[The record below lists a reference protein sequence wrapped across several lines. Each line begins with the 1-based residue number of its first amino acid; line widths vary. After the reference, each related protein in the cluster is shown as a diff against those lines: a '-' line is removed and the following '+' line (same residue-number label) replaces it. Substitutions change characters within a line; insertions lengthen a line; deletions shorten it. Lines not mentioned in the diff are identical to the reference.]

1 MIRPRTIARARA
13 GVPGG
18 PFRRV
23 LVAWD
28 GSPDSVAALT
38 AAAALVSGWSGHVVA
53 LTVLPEPAHVE
64 GGGSQADAEP
74 GEADRVRQDF
84 ARARAALQATSRA
97 RIDLHTAAG
106 RQVARSLCG
115 YATEHGFDL
124 LVLAGTAMAACCT
137 HGSAGSRRRRPRP
150 ARSPSSWLAPA
161 DRCTSKTGQ
170 RDEARVPPDLIR
182 PVPLTRELVA
192 DLYWRCGI
200 GLHHIELLTGQ
211 PAHTV
216 RGFMRRARI
225 PVRHPGGRSPFLRRW
240 RAGTRYETSVRG
252 PVSCG

>member
-1 MIRPRTIARARA
+1 MIPAADDREGRA

-64 GGGSQADAEP
+64 GGSQPDAEP
-74 GEADRVRQDF
+74 AEADRVRQDF

-124 LVLAGTAMAACCT
+124 LVLGRHGDGGLLHPRLGRVAAEAAKASEVPVLLV
-137 HGSAGSRRRRPRP
+137 G
-150 ARSPSSWLAPA
+150 AR
-161 DRCTSKTGQ
+161 
-170 RDEARVPPDLIR
+170 
-182 PVPLTRELVA
+182 
-192 DLYWRCGI
+192 
-200 GLHHIELLTGQ
+200 
-211 PAHTV
+211 
-216 RGFMRRARI
+216 
-225 PVRHPGGRSPFLRRW
+225 
-240 RAGTRYETSVRG
+240 
-252 PVSCG
+252 